1 MILRY
6 HGQWIHLILFVNYCK
21 SYSQETRRLK
31 KSTQTSHILWTPI
44 VYALVP
50 YIFIIYIF
58 KRIIQLIGKYTTDL
72 NEKLQL
78 FNVIAIAINLN
89 QMLFKSQND
98 SNSLTKKNNRK
109 QYQMENVSHKDS
121 CHLYY

>member
-1 MILRY
+1 M
-6 HGQWIHLILFVNYCK
+6 NYCK

-89 QMLFKSQND
+89 QMLFKSPND